1 MAGETKRL
9 IIKHTTDRIR
19 WIELKLTQWTG
30 QLDSVIEKRISEQY
44 DELAQVTYTT
54 LLVCHTVAIRTDY

>member
-1 MAGETKRL
+1 MAGETKQL

-30 QLDSVIEKRISEQY
+30 QLDSVIEKRIS
-44 DELAQVTYTT
+44 
-54 LLVCHTVAIRTDY
+54 